1 MNFIKKWVNKFPAS
15 LMSGFISHYH
25 RYQGQPLE
33 AHPQFAKKLE
43 KYLFEKKTPVII
55 VYLSLSNF
63 VKIKN
68 ISQSGTCKEI
78 LRIFNR
84 TVENYLVKNC
94 PPYAEVI
101 ACHKMSEDDFVIYLS
116 LQSPSFLPQEDSGEF
131 LQELSLQIKQ
141 QVEGTVNASVRNW
154 FPYSLNISVSILPFQ
169 AGEGSKQMSRE
180 ICSHLV
186 QVIKISESWHA
197 SAKPIVQ
204 QLKQIIENKNLT
216 MVYQPL
222 VSLETGEIIGY
233 EALCRGPKESRFA
246 SPAIL
251 FPLAEENGVLY
262 SLEKACRELAIK
274 NAWDFAGKGKL
285 FLNINPQVIN
295 DPQFTAGMTKE
306 LLKETGFAPQ
316 NVVFEITERTSIK
329 DFVSFK
335 NILYHYRKQ
344 GYSVAIDDAGA
355 GYSSLQAI
363 AELRPDF
370 IKIDT
375 SLIRDIDRDPVK
387 EALLETFVLFSQKI
401 NAKIIAEG
409 IERAEELK
417 KLQELGV
424 DLGQG
429 FFLARPAYPLPPVS
443 PEANKILSAKQSAR
457 EITNNLGMIAEI
469 TYPALLIHPETTV
482 GEVYSAFEE
491 NPNWEGLPVGR
502 DAVPGG
508 LIMRD
513 KLFHHL
519 ATQHGF
525 ALYHNRPIKI
535 LMDSEPLIVNQS
547 VSIEKVAQ
555 LAMGRNT
562 QRLYDCVIVVDN
574 GKIIGTVCVR
584 NLLDFINNKQIDLAR
599 NANPLTG
606 LPGNIKIQDQ
616 LTSLIYHHKPFS
628 VIYLDLDNFKAYND
642 KYGFERGDQA
652 ILFTSKILTQSVALC
667 SLQRPFIGHIGGDDF
682 IIIIDQPECA
692 DRLCQE
698 VIRLFDEK
706 ISSLYE
712 EEDRNA
718 GGVLAKSRTGRKE
731 FFPFMSISIAVVDNI
746 PGHFQ
751 NHLQIGEIAAELKRY
766 AKSQPGSLYVKNQR
780 QR

>member
-1 MNFIKKWVNKFPAS
+1 
-15 LMSGFISHYH
+15 
-25 RYQGQPLE
+25 
-33 AHPQFAKKLE
+33 
-43 KYLFEKKTPVII
+43 
-55 VYLSLSNF
+55 
-63 VKIKN
+63 
-68 ISQSGTCKEI
+68 
-78 LRIFNR
+78 
-84 TVENYLVKNC
+84 
-94 PPYAEVI
+94 
-101 ACHKMSEDDFVIYLS
+101 
-116 LQSPSFLPQEDSGEF
+116 
-131 LQELSLQIKQ
+131 
-141 QVEGTVNASVRNW
+141 
-154 FPYSLNISVSILPFQ
+154 
-169 AGEGSKQMSRE
+169 
-180 ICSHLV
+180 
-186 QVIKISESWHA
+186 
-197 SAKPIVQ
+197 
-204 QLKQIIENKNLT
+204 
-216 MVYQPL
+216 
-222 VSLETGEIIGY
+222 
-233 EALCRGPKESRFA
+233 
-246 SPAIL
+246 
-251 FPLAEENGVLY
+251 
-262 SLEKACRELAIK
+262 
-274 NAWDFAGKGKL
+274 
-285 FLNINPQVIN
+285 
-295 DPQFTAGMTKE
+295 
-306 LLKETGFAPQ
+306 
-316 NVVFEITERTSIK
+316 
-329 DFVSFK
+329 
-335 NILYHYRKQ
+335 
-344 GYSVAIDDAGA
+344 
-355 GYSSLQAI
+355 
-363 AELRPDF
+363 
-370 IKIDT
+370 
-375 SLIRDIDRDPVK
+375 
-387 EALLETFVLFSQKI
+387 
-401 NAKIIAEG
+401 
-409 IERAEELK
+409 
-417 KLQELGV
+417 
-424 DLGQG
+424 
-429 FFLARPAYPLPPVS
+429 
-443 PEANKILSAKQSAR
+443 
-457 EITNNLGMIAEI
+457 MIAEI

-718 GGVLAKSRTGRKE
+718 GGFWQKAEPAAKS
-731 FFPFMSISIAVVDNI
+731 F
-746 PGHFQ
+746 
-751 NHLQIGEIAAELKRY
+751 
-766 AKSQPGSLYVKNQR
+766 SLL
-780 QR
+780 